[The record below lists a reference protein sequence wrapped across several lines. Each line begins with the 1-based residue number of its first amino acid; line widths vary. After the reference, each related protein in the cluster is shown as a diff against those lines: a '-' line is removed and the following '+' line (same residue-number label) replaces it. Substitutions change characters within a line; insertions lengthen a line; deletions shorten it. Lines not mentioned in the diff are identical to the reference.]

1 VVYCFRGDSG
11 LLCPRFVWTAVLA
24 VQTIIPG
31 DESLTVPVAKIIS
44 VALFTADDRDWR
56 ETDLGVDDS
65 YVLSSHRRG
74 TASKVPL
81 GHLYLLPCVPFAQD
95 DCAQLLLMTTA
106 ALVMAIPD
114 SSSISDSYESAA
126 ISSGDSAQF
135 SQFVEDIADVS
146 LVHESLDVIQSRSVN
161 LVPQPILDKHA
172 LSLPSC

>member
-1 VVYCFRGDSG
+1 MVYCFRGDSG

-106 ALVMAIPD
+106 ALD
-114 SSSISDSYESAA
+114 N
-126 ISSGDSAQF
+126 GDTG
-135 SQFVEDIADVS
+135 FVFDLRQLRICRHIVRR
-146 LVHESLDVIQSRSVN
+146 LGT
-161 LVPQPILDKHA
+161 ILTI
-172 LSLPSC
+172 C